1 MAGVKI
7 AKFDAIVEKNAVTLP
22 VKAVGEEDFALGAG
36 WNVG

>member
-22 VKAVGEEDFALGAG
+22 VEAVGEEDFAFGASRNIG
-36 WNVG
+36 